1 MFRDK
6 RPIGPVRGSLRDKI
20 SEYSQSDDQQED
32 VGHPQEHEDDNQLSN
47 DKVGNDLHD
56 MISKWKRNINSDEAQ
71 KKMLKNYI
79 DAYVDLTEEEMEEVL
94 AQHGF

>member
-20 SEYSQSDDQQED
+20 SEYSQSDDQQDD
-32 VGHPQEHEDDNQLSN
+32 VGQPQEHEGDNQLSN